1 MTHRVKRAVIM
12 AAGRGERL
20 RPVTDRIPKPLIPVH
35 GKRMI
40 DTILDALEAN
50 GIREIHVVTGYRA
63 GDFEVLRRERPG
75 LDLIPNPFWDR
86 CNNISSLYAARAYL
100 EDAMILDG
108 DQVVRNPAAL
118 NPAFDHSGYN
128 GVWTDRETGEWLMT
142 AENGIVTSCSR
153 TGGKGGWQLY
163 SVSRWTAEDG
173 RRLRRQLE
181 QEFIEKGNTGIYWD
195 DVPMFCYP
203 QTYTLAVHP
212 MGPEDIREIDS
223 LPELAEEDPGWARFM
238 QNESILQGGNQP

>member
-1 MTHRVKRAVIM
+1 MTHCVKRAVIM

-35 GKRMI
+35 GRRMI
-40 DTILDALEAN
+40 DTIIKALHQN
-50 GIREIHVVTGYRA
+50 GIREIHVVTGYR
-63 GDFEVLRRERPG
+63 GEDFEVLKRDFPG
-75 LDLIPNPFWDR
+75 VDLIPNPDWDR

-108 DQVVRNPAAL
+108 DQIIRDPAAL
-118 NPAFDHSGYN
+118 DPVFEFSGYN

-142 AENGIVTSCSR
+142 ADNGIITGCSR
-153 TGGKGGWQLY
+153 TGGKNGWQLY

-173 RRLRRQLE
+173 RQLRKQLE
-181 QEFIEKGNTGIYWD
+181 TEFKEKGNTGIYWD

-203 QTYTLAVHP
+203 ETYTLAVHP
-212 MGPEDIREIDS
+212 MGPDDVREIDS
-223 LPELAEEDPGWARFM
+223 LPELAAEDPEWAREIR
-238 QNESILQGGNQP
+238 NEFSIQGGNDL